1 MTSAKIDFMLTEIQD
16 YEDRLTEWE
25 LDYID
30 GVIDIFEIQGGLSES
45 QVEKITQIH
54 HKLNI

>member
-1 MTSAKIDFMLTEIQD
+1 MTSAKIDAMLTDIQD

-25 LDYID
+25 LDFID
-30 GVIDIFEIQGGLSES
+30 DVIDVFEEQGKLSET
-45 QVEKITQIH
+45 QADKITQIY

>member
-1 MTSAKIDFMLTEIQD
+1 MTSAKIDAMLTDIQD

-25 LDYID
+25 LDFID
-30 GVIDIFEIQGGLSES
+30 DVIDVFEVHGKLSET
-45 QVEKITQIH
+45 QTDKITQIY

>member
-1 MTSAKIDFMLTEIQD
+1 MTSTQIDAMLTDIQD

-25 LDYID
+25 LDFID
-30 GVIDIFEIQGGLSES
+30 DVIDVFEERGKLSEIQAD
-45 QVEKITQIH
+45 KITQIY

>member
-1 MTSAKIDFMLTEIQD
+1 MTSAKIDHMLTEIQD

-25 LDYID
+25 LDFID
-30 GVIDIFEIQGGLSES
+30 DVIDVFEAQGRLSET
-45 QVEKITQIH
+45 QAEKITQIH

>member
-1 MTSAKIDFMLTEIQD
+1 MTREKIDSLLTEIQD

-25 LDYID
+25 LDFID
-30 GVIDIFEIQGGLSES
+30 DVIDVFEVQGKLTDS
-45 QVEKITQIH
+45 QAEKITQIH

>member
-30 GVIDIFEIQGGLSES
+30 GVLDIFEIQGGLSES